1 MDQMMSGSFTAQATI
16 EFQEKEIESLKR
28 EVEEVKEQSAGALLK
43 HKQQEQLI
51 KQLELSKAELEI
63 SESTLTE

>member
-1 MDQMMSGSFTAQATI
+1 MMSGSFTAQATI
-16 EFQEKEIESLKR
+16 EFQEKEIENLKR

-43 HKQQEQLI
+43 HKQQEHLI

-63 SESTLTE
+63 AESTLTEQL